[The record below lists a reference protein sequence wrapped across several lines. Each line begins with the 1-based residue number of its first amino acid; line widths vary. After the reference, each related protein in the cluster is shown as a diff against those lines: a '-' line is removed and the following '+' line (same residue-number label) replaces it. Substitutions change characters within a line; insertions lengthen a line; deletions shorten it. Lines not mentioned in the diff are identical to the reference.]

1 MSSRIIIYGLAGVW
15 WGSLFSILHL
25 ITTVTDQTG
34 PKLLL
39 ANLGLTASTGGLAG
53 LGVGFLL
60 SFIPPQL
67 RMMEMFGRLKTRLF
81 PDESKALQYRSRSA
95 ATCWTLLLFLAY
107 TLRVL
112 AWLFGAILKRIQ
124 EPLFGA
130 AAITLVGILVIT
142 LSLGLAGVFRS
153 TLSRVI
159 EALVRRFPSLSP
171 LCNPFGN
178 LLTAIVLIGLSL
190 GIWLN
195 EQHHLE
201 RHALINYLAPFGLI
215 LCIAIS
221 GDSLESLLAR
231 VSVRRARIVFLGS
244 MFFFMIA
251 GVASIR
257 STTIQDTLAEG
268 AGIPALVLKA
278 LQQPFDEDGDGFAPI
293 LGGRDC
299 NDENPQI
306 HPGAMEIYGNEID
319 ENCDGI
325 LEYGLCNDTC
335 MTAAD
340 GEWPTQ

>member
-124 EPLFGA
+124 
-130 AAITLVGILVIT
+130 
-142 LSLGLAGVFRS
+142 
-153 TLSRVI
+153 
-159 EALVRRFPSLSP
+159 
-171 LCNPFGN
+171 
-178 LLTAIVLIGLSL
+178 
-190 GIWLN
+190 
-195 EQHHLE
+195 
-201 RHALINYLAPFGLI
+201 
-215 LCIAIS
+215 
-221 GDSLESLLAR
+221 
-231 VSVRRARIVFLGS
+231 
-244 MFFFMIA
+244 
-251 GVASIR
+251 
-257 STTIQDTLAEG
+257 
-268 AGIPALVLKA
+268 
-278 LQQPFDEDGDGFAPI
+278 
-293 LGGRDC
+293 
-299 NDENPQI
+299 
-306 HPGAMEIYGNEID
+306 
-319 ENCDGI
+319 
-325 LEYGLCNDTC
+325 
-335 MTAAD
+335 
-340 GEWPTQ
+340 